1 MEEGNW
7 LSPSM
12 VAWIKVDTRVWIK
25 VDTREK
31 LRVCCEK
38 KKYYYMKGKEIV
50 TRLEHSMERRGI
62 TCFGN
67 LTTIY

>member
-1 MEEGNW
+1 
-7 LSPSM
+7 
-12 VAWIKVDTRVWIK
+12 

-50 TRLEHSMERRGI
+50 TRLSIGWRGEV
-62 TCFGN
+62 
-67 LTTIY
+67 